1 MTMLS
6 VMIKKDLKLA
16 AGILALFVV
25 ILYFP
30 ITFSE
35 YSYNPS
41 FTAALGPFDVERE
54 NGCYENCDRINTTID
69 PGANGNQFWPVIK
82 LISTLY
88 SQGTLPLWNPY
99 LGAGVPLAADQ
110 AVGVYSPLMP
120 FYLLPVWLWDVPL
133 LVSIW
138 LAGLFT
144 FLLLG
149 CWRLNY
155 TSRLIGSLLFMF
167 SGSITWYL
175 PHDYIPVLIFAPLL
189 LYSIEKIIQ
198 DNKIRYTI
206 LGGITFSAAILGAH
220 IETIALLVFF
230 YFAFF
235 AFRFIQ
241 LIITQKHQTISGSNL
256 VYFQTHKKSVLVK
269 FAIVFVIGIGLTA
282 FTILPTYEYLT
293 SSGPIDRPVGTGVRA
308 AHSYTS
314 VSTFIPYILGPIH
327 VYATPE
333 LAANSGW
340 GGFGGYVAAPAL
352 FFSLIGIVFSN
363 KIENKTFRYI
373 PLFFFGIAIFFV
385 LKSIGFPGIN
395 LIGHLPFFEH
405 TAFARYGGFI
415 WTMGFSIAA
424 AFGIQ
429 AISERKINN
438 KQTSIIA
445 IISVSTILLW
455 SLLMVPYFTWENLA
469 GHYILFQILQAILFI
484 IGVFL
489 LTLTF
494 QNKKNSILGILILI
508 AIELSLYIPMGL
520 PPWFQFYRSLVV
532 LVGALS
538 IVVATLL
545 PYVITSLSDKGIKKI
560 IIGIFIAVM
569 ISQAIV
575 YEQSPI
581 GFPFKS
587 DHYADT
593 PLTDF
598 LKENLEN
605 HRILHFDAAFFPN
618 YPAAYEIQ
626 SLGIMSSF
634 SPETFHQ
641 FVYKFLDPYAM
652 LHIFDY
658 LPYHWRTQDAPPFQE
673 TFEANKK
680 YYDFLGVK
688 YLVSFYTNP
697 NTSKPDYP
705 LNYHVSLGNE
715 NGANQTF
722 ISKRDTLASIT
733 VQLGTYGVTN
743 LEGYG
748 DIILT
753 VDSVPFDESNHRESR
768 FSAENLVSG
777 KFTSFTFDPIFNAAN
792 TKFIMNLQYQK
803 TGETD
808 DIPAFILSKKY
819 PTELDVDK
827 IIEKVGG
834 EITVDGKPLDAVL
847 LFNYGSHTFPLE
859 YKNESFTVYENTEAF
874 PRSFMVY
881 DYEVVNTPDAAFEKI
896 SDPNFDLR
904 NKVILEQD
912 LPIEQKLSF
921 SSGESKII
929 SYEANNV
936 KLNVETESSGLL
948 ILTDNYYP
956 GWKAKVDGVESKVYR
971 ADGLVRAVYIPAGN
985 HDVEFYFLPD
995 SFVNGLMISLST
1007 AGILGGF
1014 LAYSRFKNHSK

>member
-1 MTMLS
+1 
-6 VMIKKDLKLA
+6 MIKQDLKLA

-30 ITFSE
+30 ITFSDHS
-35 YSYNPS
+35 YSPS
-41 FTAALGPFDVERE
+41 FTAALGPYDVERE
-54 NGCYENCDRINTTID
+54 HGCIEDCIFKSWTID
-69 PGANGNQFWPVIK
+69 PGADGNQFWPVIK

-88 SQGTLPLWNPY
+88 SEGTLPLWNPY

-120 FYLLPVWLWDVPL
+120 LYLLPSWLWDVPL

-149 CWRLNY
+149 CWKLNY

-175 PHDYIPVLIFAPLL
+175 PHDSIPVLIFAPLL

-230 YFAFF
+230 YFAYF

-241 LIITQKHQTISGSNL
+241 LTITQKNKTTSGNTVL
-256 VYFQTHKKSVLVK
+256 YFQTHKKSVLAK
-269 FAIVFVIGIGLTA
+269 FAIIFVIGLGLTA

-293 SSGPIDRPVGTGVRA
+293 SSGPLDHPTGAGLKRA
-308 AHSYTS
+308 HFFTS
-314 VSTFIPYILGPIH
+314 VSTFIPTFSGFTH
-327 VYATPE
+327 VYPDLDYKIKQEWKGLGITKAV
-333 LAANSGW
+333 
-340 GGFGGYVAAPAL
+340 GYIASSTL
-352 FFSLIGIVFSN
+352 FFSIIGIAFSN

-373 PLFFFGIAIFFV
+373 PMFFFGIAIFFV

-395 LIGHLPFFEH
+395 LIGHLPVFEYVN
-405 TAFARYGGFI
+405 FSRYDIFI
-415 WTMGFSIAA
+415 WCLGFSIAA

-429 AISERKINN
+429 AISERKINK
-438 KQTSIIA
+438 KQISVII
-445 IISVSTILLW
+445 IISVLIIILL
-455 SLLMVPYFTWENLA
+455 SLLIISFLVLSNSQESMFFIFSMSHAL
-469 GHYILFQILQAILFI
+469 IFI
-484 IGVFL
+484 IAAFL

-494 QNKKNSILGILILI
+494 QNKKNSLLGILILV

-520 PPWFQFYRSLVV
+520 YSWWPYYKSLAV
-532 LVGALS
+532 LIGTLS
-538 IVVATLL
+538 IVIATIL
-545 PYVITSLSDKGIKKI
+545 PYVINSLTEKEIKKI

-575 YEQSPI
+575 YEQSPAALPI
-581 GFPFKS
+581 KNDDFES
-587 DHYADT
+587 T
-593 PLTDF
+593 QLTIF
-598 LKENLEN
+598 LKENLDN
-605 HRILHFDAAFFPN
+605 HRIFHLDGAFLPN
-618 YPAAYEIQ
+618 YPAVYEIQ
-626 SLGIMSSF
+626 TLGIVSSF
-634 SPETFHQ
+634 NPETFHK
-641 FVYKFLDPYAM
+641 FVYKFLDPYTRFH
-652 LHIFDY
+652 LFNYQDD
-658 LPYHWRTQDAPPFQE
+658 WREKGAPPLLD
-673 TFEANKK
+673 TFEENKK

-688 YLVSFYTNP
+688 YLVAFGTNP

-705 LNYHVSLGNE
+705 LNAHVVLGTE
-715 NGANQTF
+715 NGVNQAF
-722 ISKRDTLASIT
+722 ISKHDTLASIT
-733 VQLGTYGVTN
+733 TQLGTFGVKN

-748 DIILT
+748 DVILT
-753 VDSVPFDESNHRESR
+753 VDSIPYDEANHRESR
-768 FSAENLVSG
+768 ISAENLASG
-777 KFTSFTFDPIFNAAN
+777 QFNPFTFDPISNAAN
-792 TKFIMNLQYQK
+792 TKFVMNLQYQK
-803 TGETD
+803 TGTAD
-808 DIPAFILSKKY
+808 DIAAFILSKKH
-819 PTELDVDK
+819 PTKLDVDQ
-827 IIEKVGG
+827 IIQDVGG
-834 EITVDGKPLDAVL
+834 EVTIDDKPLDAVL
-847 LFNYGSHTFPLE
+847 LFSYGDNDLPLV
-859 YKNESFTVYENTEAF
+859 YQGKPFNVYENTQAF

-881 DYEVVNTPDAAFEKI
+881 DYEVVNTFDEAFENI

-929 SYEANNV
+929 SYEANTV
-936 KLNVETESSGLL
+936 KLSVTTESPGLL

-1014 LAYSRFKNHSK
+1014 LAYSRFKN